1 MLVRLGQEVQEVPRG
16 VGPIVR
22 GICTVAAAVVAV
34 IAPSAA
40 SAAVP
45 VQLITGGRQSDAVI
59 DKSLSPSIS
68 ADGRYIAFASRATN
82 LVGGDRNYATDVF
95 VYDHLRDRMR
105 LASVAS
111 NGRQG
116 NHPSFRPRISANG
129 RYVSFVSA
137 ADNLVRGDD
146 NDARDVFVH
155 DLRRGGTVI
164 ASLGDGGQLP
174 DDGSSGAAIS
184 ADGRYVTFDSF
195 AENLD
200 PHAPDDSNVYVRD
213 LRRGTTTLASGGLG
227 GPSTNSGLAPSISD
241 DGRRV
246 AFESFSP
253 QLVPGDTNGDE
264 DVFVRD
270 LGASTTTRASVTSS
284 GAQADSAIHS
294 YSYGASISADGR
306 HVGFLSSQ
314 TNLVGASSQVAAFVR
329 DLDASTTSAIPF
341 DSSGGPPLWV
351 DTMPALSADGG
362 RVVVIS
368 NDQRFGFPGSDT
380 HVYVFDRA
388 AGTLTRLDQA
398 PDGTPANGSVK
409 SAAVSADGRFVA
421 FSSNATN
428 LDHSD
433 REDAY
438 NIFVAGPIP

>member
-1 MLVRLGQEVQEVPRG
+1 M
-16 VGPIVR
+16 
-22 GICTVAAAVVAV
+22 AV

-59 DKSLSPSIS
+59 DQSLAPDIS
-68 ADGRYIAFASRATN
+68 RDGRYVAFTSRATN
-82 LVGGDRNYATDVF
+82 LASRDRNDVADVF
-95 VYDHLRDRMR
+95 VYDRLRDRMR
-105 LASVAS
+105 LASVAT

-116 NHPSFRPRISANG
+116 NHPSFRPRISADG
-129 RYVSFVSA
+129 RFVSFVSA

-146 NDARDVFVH
+146 NDTRDVFVH

-174 DDGSSGAAIS
+174 DDGSSGGAIS
-184 ADGRYVTFDSF
+184 ADGRYVAFDSF

-200 PHAPDDSNVYVRD
+200 PHARDDSNVYVRD

-227 GPSTNSGLAPSISD
+227 GPTTNSGFASSISA

-246 AFESFSP
+246 AFESLSP
-253 QLVPGDTNGDE
+253 QLVPGDTNGDR

-270 LGASTTTRASVTSS
+270 LDASTTTRASVTSS
-284 GAQADSAIHS
+284 GAQADSAS
-294 YSYGASISADGR
+294 YSYSFQASISADGR

-314 TNLVGASSQVAAFVR
+314 TNLVGSSSQLAAFVR
-329 DLDASTTSAIPF
+329 DLDASTTTAIPF
-341 DSSGGPPLWV
+341 DSSGGPPLSAGI
-351 DTMPALSADGG
+351 TPSLSADGG

-368 NDQRFGFPGSDT
+368 NDERFGFPGSDT

-398 PDGTPANGSVK
+398 GDGTPANGSVK
-409 SAAVSADGRFVA
+409 SAAISTDGRFVA

-428 LDHSD
+428 LDHGD

-438 NIFVAGPIP
+438 DIFVAGPIP